1 MSVLDC
7 RNQQCPGPV
16 IETRKA
22 LLAAPGEALTVLVGD
37 TTARDNVT
45 RLAASQGYDVMVSDG
60 DEAGVYTLTL
70 TPGAALPEVA
80 AGAAVQG
87 KTVLFVSS
95 DQMGQ
100 GDPELGTILLRN
112 FLITL
117 AEASVRPDTILFV
130 NAGVKL
136 VVEGAETVEALNALA
151 CDGVDIAACGLCL
164 EFYGLKEKRVVG
176 RVSNM
181 LETVETLHTA
191 GRIIRP

>member
-1 MSVLDC
+1 MAVLDC

-22 LLAAPGEALTVLVGD
+22 LLAAPGEPLTVLVGD

-45 RLAASQGYDVMVSDG
+45 RLAASQGYEVMVSDG

-70 TPGAALPEVA
+70 TPGAAIPETPP
-80 AGAAVQG
+80 GAAVQG
-87 KTVLFVSS
+87 KTVLFVTS
-95 DQMGQ
+95 DRMGQ
-100 GDPELGTILLRN
+100 GDPELGTVLLRN
-112 FLITL
+112 FLLTL
-117 AEASVRPDTILFV
+117 AEAAVRPDTILFV

-136 VVEGAETVEALNALA
+136 AVDGSETLEALNTLA

-164 EFYGLKEKRVVG
+164 EFYGLKEKLAVG
-176 RVSNM
+176 RISNM